1 VKASDPVDTP
11 EQLRWRIPVK
21 VPIAKL
27 AVAAILAALGLIGT
41 EPWAVLVAAGPA
53 AGLVAWAV
61 RDLLVPVRL
70 IADEA
75 GVTVVTQFHR
85 RHRLRWPAV
94 ERVRVEVR
102 RRYRALE
109 VDTGEEL
116 YLLGR
121 YDLDADLDDVAE
133 RLEALRTAAG

>member
-1 VKASDPVDTP
+1 M
-11 EQLRWRIPVK
+11 K

-27 AVAAILAALGLIGT
+27 AVAAILVVVGLIAT
-41 EPWAVLVAAGPA
+41 EPWAVLVAAVPA
-53 AGLVAWAV
+53 VGLVAWAI

-70 IADEA
+70 TADES
-75 GVTVVTQFHR
+75 GVTVVTQFR
-85 RHRLRWPAV
+85 RLHWLRWSQV

-116 YLLGR
+116 FLFGR
-121 YDLDADLDDVAE
+121 YDLDADLDDVAA
-133 RLEALRTAAG
+133 RLEALRTAAA